1 MKFLFLTSTRPLQP
15 NAPAAPGTARTAR
28 GRPRSRRSGSPL
40 RCLATP
46 KETSRDQS
54 GMVTMTRTRL
64 IPVIGIFTRA
74 CILVRAASGPTVS
87 TDAERPAAGP
97 RTHPTTSPAAP
108 TGSTPTSTQA
118 PPGPGPAADHGSV
131 TGRPGTACVERGHH
145 GAFGLVSSCASSQ
158 CPGPEPCRSGA
169 EARGC
174 GLRHR
179 GTPLGW
185 KLHHAER
192 DHAAG
197 ATGPGQRPAVL
208 LCRPIMR
215 PAVAG
220 TITGMSGNE

>member
-1 MKFLFLTSTRPLQP
+1 MNFLFLTSTRPLQP

-28 GRPRSRRSGSPL
+28 GRPRAAGAEAPYAVWRAEGDEPGPVRHGDDDTYAPHSGDRYLHRRVHSW
-40 RCLATP
+40 C
-46 KETSRDQS
+46 
-54 GMVTMTRTRL
+54 V
-64 IPVIGIFTRA
+64 
-74 CILVRAASGPTVS
+74 LVRPHGVDGRGASCGRPPDTSHDIPGGTHRLDSYEHAGS
-87 TDAERPAAGP
+87 TGSGTRRGP
-97 RTHPTTSPAAP
+97 RLC
-108 TGSTPTSTQA
+108 
-118 PPGPGPAADHGSV
+118 HGEA
-131 TGRPGTACVERGHH
+131 GHACVERGHH

-208 LCRPIMR
+208 LCRPILR